1 MPLHMKYNRHGSRL
15 TYTYCR
21 TGLSINIPASIS
33 PFTFAPSERAF
44 CTFRACCFYDLLH
57 HQSMWRLLAIVEYK
71 KGLLPK
77 QKTLL
82 FFATCR
88 NEVLQGK
95 TKLLVDELLAVLDN
109 KTLSIACHFL
119 TEKVECSTLVSCLR
133 SIDV

>member
-1 MPLHMKYNRHGSRL
+1 MICLARQVGTLGPSLGHSGTKPWAS
-15 TYTYCR
+15 TDQA
-21 TGLSINIPASIS
+21 TGIRCPWGGHIVPKRWAIFGHYS
-33 PFTFAPSERAF
+33 FT
-44 CTFRACCFYDLLH
+44 L
-57 HQSMWRLLAIVEYK
+57 RLLINMTPNRDIK

-95 TKLLVDELLAVLDN
+95 TKLLVDELFAVLDN

>member
-1 MPLHMKYNRHGSRL
+1 MW
-15 TYTYCR
+15 
-21 TGLSINIPASIS
+21 
-33 PFTFAPSERAF
+33 
-44 CTFRACCFYDLLH
+44 FRV
-57 HQSMWRLLAIVEYK
+57 IVEFLQLISIVRQANVCGLQKHATHWQQEPYRFTPPESTRHRTEIK

-88 NEVLQGK
+88 NEVLQEK
-95 TKLLVDELLAVLDN
+95 TKLLVDELFAVLDN

-119 TEKVECSTLVSCLR
+119 THEVECSTLVCCLR